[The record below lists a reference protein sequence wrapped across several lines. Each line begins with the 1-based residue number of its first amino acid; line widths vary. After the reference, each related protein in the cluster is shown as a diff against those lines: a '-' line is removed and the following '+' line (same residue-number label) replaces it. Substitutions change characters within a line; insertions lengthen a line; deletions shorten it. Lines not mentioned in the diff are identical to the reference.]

1 LFQKRENG
9 AGDLSAI
16 VPAGSD
22 SAGAHDVDEDVFV
35 GQRGSQVGR
44 RDWPEHGIDL
54 AIGIGRGAAFPNAPE
69 CQGGS
74 LEQIAALHESH
85 DDLLSKG

>member
-1 LFQKRENG
+1 LFQVGEND

-16 VPAGSD
+16 VTAGSD

-35 GQRGSQVGR
+35 DQCRSQVGR
-44 RDWPEHGIDL
+44 RDWPEHGVDL
-54 AIGIGRGAAFPNAPE
+54 VIGIRRGAAFPDAPE
-69 CQGGS
+69 CHGGS